1 MKVSGN
7 IVDVLHKRIFPGTI
21 EILNGRIAGIAEDNR
36 PYNRFITP
44 GFIDAHIH
52 IESSMLT
59 PSEFARLA
67 VVHGTVATVSDPHE
81 IANVLGIDGIRFM
94 VENGKSVPFKFFF
107 GAPSCVPASPFET
120 SGASLGPE
128 EVEALLAHKEIKFL
142 GEVMNVPGVLAKD
155 PAVMKRI
162 ESARKHGKPVDGH
175 APGLMGEDLAKY
187 IKAGIS
193 TDHETL
199 SYEEGVEKLSLGL
212 KLLLRE
218 GSAARNLDIFAP
230 LIDQYPERCMFCS
243 DDKHPHDLVE
253 GHINEMVKR
262 SVKNGTDVM
271 KVLQC
276 ACVNPVIHYDLPV
289 GLLRSGDPGDFLI
302 VDNLEN
308 FIILENYI
316 DGTLVAQEGKTLIS
330 SVSAEP
336 VNNFKT
342 QQKAATDFAVK
353 KCGEVIRV
361 IRAIDG
367 KLITG
372 SSMNHPKTV
381 NGFAVADIP
390 RDILKI
396 AIVNRYVDTAPAVG
410 FIKNFGLLRG
420 AIASSV
426 AHDSHNIITV
436 GVEDESICRA
446 VNLIIRHRGGIALID
461 GGREEILPLPVA
473 GIMANVDRLSV
484 AHRYAELDR
493 LARDLG
499 SGLRSPFMTLSFM
512 ALPVIPK
519 LKLTDKGLFDGERF
533 AFTSLFEE

>member
-59 PSEFARLA
+59 PSGFARLA

-120 SGASLGPE
+120 SGASLGPD

-155 PAVMKRI
+155 PAVMKKI

-372 SSMNHPKTV
+372 SSMIHPKTV

-533 AFTSLFEE
+533 AFTSLFKE

>member
-21 EILNGRIAGIAEDNR
+21 EILNGRIAGIAEDNK

-59 PSEFARLA
+59 PSGFARLA

-120 SGASLGPE
+120 SGASLGPD

-155 PAVMKRI
+155 PAVMRKI

-316 DGTLVAQEGKTLIS
+316 DGALVAQEGKTLIS

-353 KCGEVIRV
+353 KCGEVMRV
-361 IRAIDG
+361 IGAIDG

-533 AFTSLFEE
+533 AFTSLFKE